1 MRSPPAQAFTLVE
14 LMIVVAIMGTLAAI
28 AIPTAATYI
37 ERANYVRA
45 LAEIR
50 TIEMDIIDFQI
61 DHNFLPDTLAALGRG
76 LILDPWGNPYQYLN
90 IAAGKNPKGKFRKD
104 RFLVPVNSD
113 YDLYSMG
120 KDGKTSTPFTAKA
133 SHDDIVR
140 CTTADTTVTPRS
152 IRTCLRS

>member
-1 MRSPPAQAFTLVE
+1 MTRARTAPTQAFTLVE
-14 LMIVVAIMGTLAAI
+14 LLIVIAIIGTLAAI

-37 ERANYVRA
+37 DRANYVRA
-45 LAEIR
+45 VAEIR
-50 TIEMDIIDFQI
+50 TIEMDIIDYQI

-90 IAAGKNPKGKFRKD
+90 IASGKNPKGKYRKD

-120 KDGKTSTPFTAKA
+120 KDGQTATPFTAHA
-133 SHDDIVR
+133 SLDDIVR
-140 CTTADTTVTPRS
+140 CNDGGYHGYAS
-152 IRTCLRS
+152 EY